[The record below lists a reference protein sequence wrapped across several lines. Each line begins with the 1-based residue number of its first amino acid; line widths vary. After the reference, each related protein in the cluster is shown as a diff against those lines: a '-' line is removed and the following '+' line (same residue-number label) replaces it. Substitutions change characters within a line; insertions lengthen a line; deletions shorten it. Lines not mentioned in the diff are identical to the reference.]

1 MSTIYWKGKSTNGVL
16 KWKYEA
22 DSFKELFDLLME
34 KEIINDPDYDVYDR
48 AVLNKYNKTEY
59 DPEFEDEDGYL
70 DYDKISVFVEG
81 KPLTDQE
88 LWLLISEQNGN
99 AYYQTFERG
108 YDGQY
113 VSIDTKDFDENGK
126 YCF

>member
-1 MSTIYWKGKSTNGVL
+1 MSTIYWSGKSTNGVL

-34 KEIINDPDYDVYDR
+34 KEIINNPDYDVYDR
-48 AVLNKYNKTEY
+48 AVLNKCNKTED

-70 DYDKISVFVEG
+70 DYEKVSDFVEG

-88 LWLLISEQNGN
+88 LWFLISEQNGN
-99 AYYQTFERG
+99 AYYQTFERSC
-108 YDGQY
+108 DGQY
-113 VSIDTKDFDENGK
+113 IEIDPKDFDENGK
-126 YCF
+126 FKY

>member
-1 MSTIYWKGKSTNGVL
+1 MSIYWKGKSTNGVL
-16 KWKYEA
+16 KWEYEA
-22 DSFKELFDLLME
+22 DSFKELFDLLMK

-48 AVLNKYNKTEY
+48 AVLEKYNKTED
-59 DPEFEDEDGYL
+59 DPEFEDENGYF
-70 DYDKISVFVEG
+70 DYDKVGDFVES
-81 KPLTDQE
+81 KPDLTDQE

-113 VSIDTKDFDENGK
+113 VSIDLKDFDENGK
-126 YCF
+126 FKY

>member
-1 MSTIYWKGKSTNGVL
+1 MSTIYWSGKSTNGVL

-48 AVLNKYNKTEY
+48 AVLNKYRKTE
-59 DPEFEDEDGYL
+59 DAPEFEDEDGYL
-70 DYDKISVFVEG
+70 DYDKISDFVEG
-81 KPLTDQE
+81 NPLTDQE

-108 YDGQY
+108 CDGQY
-113 VSIDTKDFDENGK
+113 VSIDPKDFDENGK
-126 YCF
+126 FKY

>member
-1 MSTIYWKGKSTNGVL
+1 MSTIYWSGKSTNGVL

-48 AVLNKYNKTEY
+48 AVLNKYRKTED

-70 DYDKISVFVEG
+70 DYDKISDFVEG
-81 KPLTDQE
+81 NPLTDQE
-88 LWLLISEQNGN
+88 LWLLISEQN
-99 AYYQTFERG
+99 
-108 YDGQY
+108 
-113 VSIDTKDFDENGK
+113 
-126 YCF
+126 